1 MAVEPELQ
9 MTDEEIELMLKVAAE
24 IYANHKGILSK
35 RNAKRQRSEAV
46 WMARRNGW
54 TLKQIGYILK
64 RDISTVSGM

>member
-1 MAVEPELQ
+1 
-9 MTDEEIELMLKVAAE
+9 MLKVAAE